1 MIDNASIESLKN
13 SIDIVDVI
21 GNYVEL
27 RKAGANYKANC
38 PFHGEKTPSFVVSP
52 SKQIYHC
59 FGCGVGGDSI
69 KFVMELEKLSYPEAI
84 EKLASMYNFSL
95 RYTQGSS
102 DYSDAKR
109 VLEAIGQWYIKNL
122 DRNQTAMQY
131 LLNRGISQNS
141 IETFEIG
148 YVPSGQEVMQFLQS
162 ALLPLPKAAEAGIIA
177 QNESGSGY
185 YARLVER
192 ITFPIYST
200 SGALV
205 GFGGRTITNHPAKY
219 INSPQTKLFNKS
231 RLLYGYHLAK
241 ESIYKNKKIIVC
253 EGYLD
258 VIMFH
263 QAGFKEAVAGMG
275 TALTPEHL
283 PLLRKGDPK
292 VILAYD
298 GDKAGVA
305 AALKA
310 AQMLSAAGFDGGVVL
325 FPEGQDPA
333 DLIAK
338 GQSEAVAK
346 LLREAKPLIPFVLE
360 MMVRQYDLNDPR
372 AKEAAFGTIKQYLD
386 TLSPIIKDAYIPT
399 AATLLGLS
407 VSFFGKETRPDRAR
421 ESFTQK
427 RDNLEQLCILK
438 TLIEQPSLID
448 NVLNVMDIGMF
459 GTYAG
464 LFTALING
472 EYEHPGLVGLSI
484 DESIKTMD
492 EAELNSAL
500 IKILTIHYRNKLQS
514 IPRDTTIAPNQ
525 KPFLLKKIKLDILPR
540 LKKGELVAFDSL
552 N

>member
-13 SIDIVDVI
+13 SVDIVDVI
-21 GNYVEL
+21 GSFIEL

-84 EKLASMYNFSL
+84 EKLASMNNFSL
-95 RYTQGSS
+95 TYTKGSS

-109 VLEAIGQWYIKNL
+109 VLEAVGQWYVKNL
-122 DRNQTAMQY
+122 NHNETAMKY
-131 LLNRGISQNS
+131 LLDRGISQNS

-148 YVPSGQEVMQFLQS
+148 YVPSGQEVMRFLQS

-177 QNESGSGY
+177 QSENGSGY

-192 ITFPIYST
+192 ITFPIYSA
-200 SGALV
+200 SASLV

-241 ESIYKNKKIIVC
+241 ESIYKNKKIIIC

-258 VIMFH
+258 VVMFH

-275 TALTPEHL
+275 TALTTEHL

-310 AQMLSAAGFDGGVVL
+310 AQMLSVAGFDGGVVL
-325 FPEGQDPA
+325 FPDGQDPA

-346 LLREAKPLIPFVLE
+346 LLRNAKPLIPFVLE
-360 MMVRQYDLNDPR
+360 MIVSMYNLNDPR
-372 AKEAAFGTIKQYLD
+372 AKEAAFGAVKQYLD
-386 TLSPIIKDAYIPT
+386 TLSQIIKDSYIPM
-399 AATLLGLS
+399 AATILGLS
-407 VSFFGKETRPDRAR
+407 PSFFGKETNPARAR

-427 RDNLEQLCILK
+427 RDDVAQLSILK
-438 TLIEQPSLID
+438 TLIENPNLID
-448 NVLNVMDIGMF
+448 NVLSVMDISMLGS
-459 GTYAG
+459 YSE
-464 LFTALING
+464 LFAALING
-472 EYEHPGLVGLSI
+472 ENNHPGLVGLSV
-484 DESIKTMD
+484 DDSFEVMS
-492 EAELNSAL
+492 EEELNNTL
-500 IKILTIHYRNKLQS
+500 IQLLTIHYMEKLKT
-514 IPRDTTIAPNQ
+514 IPRDISIAPE
-525 KPFLLKKIKLDILPR
+525 KKSFFVKKIKMDILPR
-540 LKKGELVAFDSL
+540 LKKGELVAFDL
-552 N
+552 TL

>member
-21 GNYVEL
+21 GSFIEL

-84 EKLASMYNFSL
+84 EKLASMHNFSL
-95 RYTQGSS
+95 TYTKGSS

-109 VLEAIGQWYIKNL
+109 VLEAIGQWYVKNL
-122 DRNQTAMQY
+122 HHNQTAMKY
-131 LLNRGISQNS
+131 LLDRGISQNS

-162 ALLPLPKAAEAGIIA
+162 SLLPLPKAAEAGIIA
-177 QNESGSGY
+177 QNENGGGY

-200 SGALV
+200 SASLV

-241 ESIYKNKKIIVC
+241 ESIYKNKKIIIC

-258 VIMFH
+258 VVMFH

-298 GDKAGVA
+298 GDKAGVS

-310 AQMLSAAGFDGGVVL
+310 AQMLSVAGFDGGVVL
-325 FPEGQDPA
+325 FPDGQDPA

-338 GQSEAVAK
+338 GKSEAVAK

-360 MMVRQYDLNDPR
+360 MIVSQYDLNDPR
-372 AKEAAFGTIKQYLD
+372 AKEAAFGTVKQFLD
-386 TLSPIIKDAYIPT
+386 TLSQIIKDAYIPM
-399 AATLLGLS
+399 AATILGLS
-407 VSFFGKETRPDRAR
+407 PSFFGKETNAARAR
-421 ESFTQK
+421 DSFTQK
-427 RDNLEQLCILK
+427 RDDVAQLSILK
-438 TLIEQPSLID
+438 TLIEDPKLID
-448 NVLNVMDIGMF
+448 NVLNVMDISMLG
-459 GTYAG
+459 GYAE

-472 EYEHPGLVGLSI
+472 ETDHPGLVGLSV
-484 DESIKTMD
+484 DESLEVMS
-492 EAELNSAL
+492 EEELNSVLRNFL
-500 IKILTIHYRNKLQS
+500 IKHYDLKLKS
-514 IPRDTTIAPNQ
+514 IASSQQI
-525 KPFLLKKIKLDILPR
+525 PFEKKSFLIRKIRTDIIPR
-540 LKKGELVAFDSL
+540 LKKGELVAFEAGL
-552 N
+552 